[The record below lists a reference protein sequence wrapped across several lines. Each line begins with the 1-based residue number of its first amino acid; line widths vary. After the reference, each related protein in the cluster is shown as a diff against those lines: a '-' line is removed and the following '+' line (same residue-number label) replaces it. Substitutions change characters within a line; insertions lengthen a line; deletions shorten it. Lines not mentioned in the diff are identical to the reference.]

1 MVMILFLGATLH
13 VNSTTQPSVLEVIQN
28 KDLHIQVLNQYILAA
43 MVVRVV
49 QILECCLV
57 NEGNVAIP
65 QINVSGQFS
74 NDNCHVRE
82 LQYGQAISNVLAW
95 AKQVLKKSHDRHE
108 WRISDQMKAD

>member
-1 MVMILFLGATLH
+1 M
-13 VNSTTQPSVLEVIQN
+13 
-28 KDLHIQVLNQYILAA
+28 AA
-43 MVVRVV
+43 RIA
-49 QILECCLV
+49 QILERCLV

-95 AKQVLKKSHDRHE
+95 AKQVPEKCHDGHE
-108 WRISDQMKAD
+108 WRISDQMKADYGKAHSQAGDNIRTCVFKSVFI

>member
-1 MVMILFLGATLH
+1 M
-13 VNSTTQPSVLEVIQN
+13 
-28 KDLHIQVLNQYILAA
+28 AA
-43 MVVRVV
+43 RIA
-49 QILECCLV
+49 QILERCLV

-95 AKQVLKKSHDRHE
+95 AKQVLKKCHNEHE
-108 WRISDQMKAD
+108 WRT